1 MKKILFSLFSGPYKD
16 ILAFKGGTLAYLYYG
31 LTRFSTDIDLDL
43 LDPSEEQDI
52 IQYIDELLIWLGDS
66 EKRVGKDLHR
76 WRFRYDNDGW
86 IIKVELNKR
95 KSAYTQYE
103 YIIIDETSLQVQ
115 TLTSMVTNKLL
126 ALGNRW
132 YNRDLYDTHFFL
144 KQGYIFDEQ
153 IIRDREE
160 KSLYD
165 RIKMIIEQIP
175 INFQSNTILHQ
186 LGEVLDDA
194 QKPRV
199 KTHLSH
205 ETIKLLQ
212 IYLDTH
218 SI

>member
-1 MKKILFSLFSGPYKD
+1 
-16 ILAFKGGTLAYLYYG
+16 
-31 LTRFSTDIDLDL
+31 
-43 LDPSEEQDI
+43 
-52 IQYIDELLIWLGDS
+52 
-66 EKRVGKDLHR
+66 
-76 WRFRYDNDGW
+76 
-86 IIKVELNKR
+86 
-95 KSAYTQYE
+95 
-103 YIIIDETSLQVQ
+103 
-115 TLTSMVTNKLL
+115 MVTNKLL

-212 IYLDTH
+212 IYLNTH
-218 SI
+218 

>member
-43 LDPSEEQDI
+43 LDPSEEQDV

-86 IIKVELNKR
+86 IIKIELNKR
-95 KSAYTQYE
+95 KSPYTKYE
-103 YIIIDETSLQVQ
+103 HIMIDNINIQVQ
-115 TLTSMVTNKLL
+115 DLSSMVTNKLL
-126 ALGNRW
+126 ALGNRR
-132 YNRDLYDTHFFL
+132 YNRDLYDVHFFL
-144 KQGYIFDEQ
+144 KQGYEYDEN
-153 IIRDREE
+153 IIKDREWV
-160 KSLYD
+160 SLHD
-165 RIKMIIEQIP
+165 RIKMIMDQIP
-175 INFQSNTILHQ
+175 SHFSSNTILHQ

-199 KTHLSH
+199 KTHLAN
-205 ETIKLLQ
+205 ETIRLLQ

-218 SI
+218 